1 MRIAQAHID
10 GFGTWRDL
18 SLENIGDGVTVVYGP
33 NEAGKTTLMQFMR
46 TMLYGFSEQRRHRY
60 LPPLHGGRPGGS
72 LAVVAQAA
80 TESGTAMYQIVRHA
94 GLDDPQGYLGD
105 VTIVAPDG
113 AIQGHG
119 QLEHLLAGVDE
130 STFNNVFALG
140 LREIQELGSLDDTA
154 AADHLYRLTGG
165 LDRVSLV
172 DVVRELQASRQRIV
186 GESAQP
192 KPSYRPSEKTT
203 PQPGLI
209 TGLIARRDKLRE
221 ELRELSGRTDR
232 WLKLAALRS
241 ELIEETKTLD
251 RDIAELEEQVRVVDV
266 ALLARELWTARQ
278 QVLAKLEKLGSPK
291 EVRKKYVE
299 LLKKYNERIAASQAK
314 AAQLKEQRK
323 KVSEEA
329 KAIKIN
335 HVVWGQ
341 ATRIEALTE
350 HAGWVQTLETQIER
364 LKNELG
370 SYEQNLQTQTVSA
383 GSPGF
388 DVSLANQQTIQALRR
403 PMKLIGDEEERL
415 ESAKRNV
422 EDAKAEYEALCLKI
436 EQRLTERNET
446 DLQTAVQNA
455 GERIALIRRR
465 IQIEQRLDQLARH
478 RDELEQYRD
487 DLFERNVMPVW
498 TTAGLGVLFAT
509 GIMLMLM
516 ALFAAFDY
524 FVLTGTPPAALG
536 LIGFLLTALSAAA
549 KVGLERQASNK
560 LDSVR
565 KQLTMVNRQF
575 GDVKQQRDELD
586 AQLPTASGALDV
598 RLQRAEE
605 DLRRLEELVPQQA
618 QRDALKAKVDVAKRQ
633 EAEAEAAVKEARGR
647 YKAMLR
653 SLGLP
658 EGFSINTLRQHSQK
672 GEEISQSRRQVE
684 AVRDELVQRERE
696 LLSLATRIDQ
706 LMGDIR
712 VKPTSDRPQDRLA
725 QLAKVVEEQRDLNL
739 LKGDLRRQVRQLR
752 KEWEQALRLAKRDER
767 SREAIFAK
775 NGVRNEKEFHRAVDR
790 WRHFRFATKK
800 RKELTEKIIATLAE
814 RITEEQLEAEL
825 LPNEEGLPEVRRDIK
840 LNKIRDFRLRLGQ
853 LQERRGQAQ
862 QEMTMLADDRRYDE
876 VKVELACA
884 QQQLAEQMRRW
895 QVLAATEHTL
905 ASVRKIYET
914 NRQPETLREASEYLK
929 QLTGGHYVRIWT
941 AIEDRTLTVDDANNK
956 PVRLDVL
963 SRGTREAIFLS
974 LRLALINS
982 FARRGARLPL
992 VLDDVLV
999 NFDTGRVKAAAA
1011 LLRDFARQHRHQIL
1025 MFTCHEHIMRIFK
1038 AAKVDVRTLPGHEL
1052 PVEELEKPKRKKV
1065 EPGPQPVEEILLL
1078 PAPEPVAPPA
1088 PEPVRVTVEAI
1099 ESVPDFHEFGY
1110 HVRDDIR
1117 TLSDL
1122 WSTQLSDVYDEE
1134 VPAPPPKPVPTPRPV
1149 SPPAPKSEPAKRK
1162 SSPVATINGF
1172 YRQRFAWESPE
1183 RYADE
1188 FDEEEVSYRR

>member
-1 MRIAQAHID
+1 MRISEAHID

-18 SLENIGDGVTVVYGP
+18 SLENIGEGVTVVYGP

-46 TMLYGFSEQRRHRY
+46 TMLYGFSPQRRHRY
-60 LPPLHGGRPGGS
+60 LPPLNGGRPGGA
-72 LAVVAQAA
+72 LAVVANAA
-80 TESGTAMYQIVRHA
+80 TESGTAMYRIVRHA
-94 GLDDPQGYLGD
+94 ALDDPQGYLGD

-113 AIQGHG
+113 AIQGHS
-119 QLEHLLAGVDE
+119 QLEQLLAGVDE

-186 GESAQP
+186 GHSPQMNMLQ
-192 KPSYRPSEKTT
+192 RPSDKVA

-251 RDIAELEEQVRVVDV
+251 RDIAELEEQVRVIDV
-266 ALLARELWTARQ
+266 ALQARELWTARC
-278 QVLAKLEKLGSPK
+278 QVLAKLAKLGTPK
-291 EVRKKYVE
+291 EIRKKYVE
-299 LLKKYNERIAASQAK
+299 LLKKYNERIAASNAK

-323 KVSEEA
+323 KISEEA
-329 KAIKIN
+329 KGIKIN

-350 HAGWVQTLETQIER
+350 HSGWVQTLETQIER

-422 EDAKAEYEALCLKI
+422 EDAKAEYEALVAKI

-560 LDSVR
+560 LDAVR
-565 KQLTMVNRQF
+565 KQLTIVNRQF

-605 DLRRLEELVPQQA
+605 ELRRLEELVPQQA
-618 QRDALKAKVDVAKRQ
+618 QRDALKAKVDAAKRQ
-633 EAEAEAAVKEARGR
+633 EVEAEAAVKEARGR

-684 AVRDELVQRERE
+684 IVRDELVQRERE

-712 VKPTSDRPQDRLA
+712 VKPNSDRPQDRLA

-752 KEWEQALRLAKRDER
+752 KEWEQAMRLAKRDER

-800 RKELTEKIIATLAE
+800 NKELTEKIVATLAE

-825 LPNEEGLPEVRRDIK
+825 VPNEEGLPEVRRDLK
-840 LNKIRDFRLRLGQ
+840 LNKVRDFRVRLGQ

-895 QVLAATEHTL
+895 QVLSATEHTL

-982 FARRGARLPL
+982 FARRGAKLPL

-1011 LLRDFARQHRHQIL
+1011 LLRDFAKQHRHQIL

-1052 PVEELEKPKRKKV
+1052 PVEEVEKPKRKKV
-1065 EPGPQPVEEILLL
+1065 EPEPKLVEEVLLL
-1078 PAPEPVAPPA
+1078 PAPAPTPS

-1110 HVRDDIR
+1110 QVRDDIR

-1122 WSTQLSDVYDEE
+1122 WTQFNDVYGPEE
-1134 VPAPPPKPVPTPRPV
+1134 VPPPPPKPA
-1149 SPPAPKSEPAKRK
+1149 PPSAKPEPPSKRK
-1162 SSPVATINGF
+1162 ATPVPTINGF

-1183 RYADE
+1183 RYAEE
-1188 FDEEEVSYRR
+1188 FDEDEEVSYRR